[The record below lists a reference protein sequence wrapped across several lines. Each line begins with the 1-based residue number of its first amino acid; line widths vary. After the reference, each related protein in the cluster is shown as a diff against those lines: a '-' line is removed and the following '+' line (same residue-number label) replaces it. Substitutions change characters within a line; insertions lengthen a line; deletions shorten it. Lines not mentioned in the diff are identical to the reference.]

1 MQNGHAKGN
10 EQSYCAFA
18 GDCGTAAIAAATKTK
33 STRRRML
40 DMGDHPSVTLLLKR
54 NVPNG
59 SEIARLIL
67 ILTK

>member
-18 GDCGTAAIAAATKTK
+18 GDRGTAAIAAATKTK

-40 DMGDHPSVTLLLKR
+40 NMGDHRSLNLLLKR

-59 SEIARLIL
+59 SEIAR
-67 ILTK
+67 